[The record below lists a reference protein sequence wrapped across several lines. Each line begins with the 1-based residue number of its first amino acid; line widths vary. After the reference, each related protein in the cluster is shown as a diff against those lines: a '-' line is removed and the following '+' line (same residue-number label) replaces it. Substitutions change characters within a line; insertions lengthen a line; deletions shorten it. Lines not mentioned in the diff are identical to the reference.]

1 MGPARTPSRQR
12 AHTTRQSTALCPSR
26 SRCGHETRCK
36 AGDPDAARP
45 TPAARLAALAPRR
58 LPSRATVAAPT
69 CRESSAAALSRT
81 DAGARCDAGAI
92 PMPRDPP
99 RRGSTLGSR
108 RPAEAALACH
118 GRGSDVQ
125 QRKLGGGSCLLVAF
139 LFVIQVH
146 TRHQTVNCTVK
157 RMHRSVGGP
166 VTGRYRPIFAAVTG
180 EARNAA
186 GGPASI
192 QPVRSESA
200 SVVRYPQTDERS
212 SVAERATAP
221 CWNLPIDTPEVSRT
235 APVTPSRA
243 CDHSAPMAYPRPP
256 PRCSP
261 HAPRSRSARRNARN
275 RPAGRVPASAD
286 RDGSRRIRKA
296 PETVV

>member
-1 MGPARTPSRQR
+1 MRQRPRSAERICARRRTRTP
-12 AHTTRQSTALCPSR
+12 R
-26 SRCGHETRCK
+26 SGRTCV
-36 AGDPDAARP
+36 GDR
-45 TPAARLAALAPRR
+45 
-58 LPSRATVAAPT
+58 
-69 CRESSAAALSRT
+69 
-81 DAGARCDAGAI
+81 
-92 PMPRDPP
+92 
-99 RRGSTLGSR
+99 
-108 RPAEAALACH
+108 
-118 GRGSDVQ
+118 
-125 QRKLGGGSCLLVAF
+125 SCLLVAF

-186 GGPASI
+186 GGPTSI

-261 HAPRSRSARRNARN
+261 HAPRSRSARRKARW
-275 RPAGRVPASAD
+275 
-286 RDGSRRIRKA
+286 RINPR
-296 PETVV
+296 

>member
-1 MGPARTPSRQR
+1 MRQRPRSAERICARRRTRTP
-12 AHTTRQSTALCPSR
+12 R
-26 SRCGHETRCK
+26 SGRTCV
-36 AGDPDAARP
+36 GDR
-45 TPAARLAALAPRR
+45 
-58 LPSRATVAAPT
+58 
-69 CRESSAAALSRT
+69 
-81 DAGARCDAGAI
+81 
-92 PMPRDPP
+92 
-99 RRGSTLGSR
+99 
-108 RPAEAALACH
+108 
-118 GRGSDVQ
+118 
-125 QRKLGGGSCLLVAF
+125 SCLLVAF

-157 RMHRSVGGP
+157 RCIGASAGLSQVGTDRFLQP
-166 VTGRYRPIFAAVTG
+166 SRARHATPREVRPLF
-180 EARNAA
+180 RHY
-186 GGPASI
+186 
-192 QPVRSESA
+192 RSESA

>member
-1 MGPARTPSRQR
+1 MPARDAMPG
-12 AHTTRQSTALCPSR
+12 R
-26 SRCGHETRCK
+26 SRCRATHP
-36 AGDPDAARP
+36 AAAARS
-45 TPAARLAALAPRR
+45 AAVAPPR
-58 LPSRATVAAPT
+58 LPSRATVAV
-69 CRESSAAALSRT
+69 
-81 DAGARCDAGAI
+81 
-92 PMPRDPP
+92 
-99 RRGSTLGSR
+99 
-108 RPAEAALACH
+108 H
-118 GRGSDVQ
+118 VQ

-139 LFVIQVH
+139 SVRDTGAHATSDRQLH
-146 TRHQTVNCTVK
+146 CEK
-157 RMHRSVGGP
+157 MHRSVGGP

-186 GGPASI
+186 GGPTSI